1 MNSFTFTDTEEPDFY
16 INTIRKREV
25 TSVWAWKSG
34 LSGIKFIHKKVQI
47 SNRIPGYNF
56 SKRDMIE
63 DIIIDLIGPGI
74 GLVSLLGCLVGL
86 NMYLKELRAEP
97 KQLLNTL
104 FIHNAIALGLS
115 CIMSGWEGPLICLG
129 RYITTLPTY
138 TMTITSMPILSYMR
152 YYITMKTQNTEA
164 IDKDWLQ
171 KIVTATYLG
180 TYSKL

>member
-1 MNSFTFTDTEEPDFY
+1 
-16 INTIRKREV
+16 
-25 TSVWAWKSG
+25 
-34 LSGIKFIHKKVQI
+34 
-47 SNRIPGYNF
+47 
-56 SKRDMIE
+56 MID

-86 NMYLKELRAEP
+86 NMFLKELRAEL